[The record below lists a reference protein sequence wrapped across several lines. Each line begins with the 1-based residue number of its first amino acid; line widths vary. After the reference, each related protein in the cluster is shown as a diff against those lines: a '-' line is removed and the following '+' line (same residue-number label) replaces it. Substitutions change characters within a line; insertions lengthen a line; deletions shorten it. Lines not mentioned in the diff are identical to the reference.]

1 MSVLYGEKILCS
13 EVELMEPN
21 MVTSGSHSSPE
32 MEMMLE
38 RFIHNYGSS
47 YSSSDQEQ
55 EQEQELE
62 HEQEQGVLHQQ
73 HQNHGHGF
81 SGVGSDF
88 ETKFGVGKGHVNVNP
103 NSHLIRQSSSPPDF
117 FSHSPLENGTFFFSL
132 HSCLFCH
139 LRKSVI
145 FRFCILVN
153 C

>member
-1 MSVLYGEKILCS
+1 
-13 EVELMEPN
+13 MERN

-55 EQEQELE
+55 EQEQE
-62 HEQEQGVLHQQ
+62 HEQEQVVLHLQ

-88 ETKFGVGKGHVNVNP
+88 ETKFGVGNGHVNVNP

-117 FSHSPLENGTFFFSL
+117 FSHSPLENGTFFFP
-132 HSCLFCH
+132 HF
-139 LRKSVI
+139 
-145 FRFCILVN
+145 ILV
-153 C
+153 CFVI